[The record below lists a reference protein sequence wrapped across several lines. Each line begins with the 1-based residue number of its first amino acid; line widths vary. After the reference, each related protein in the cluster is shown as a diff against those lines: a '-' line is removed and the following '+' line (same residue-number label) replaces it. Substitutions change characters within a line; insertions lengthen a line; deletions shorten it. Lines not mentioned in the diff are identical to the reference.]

1 MKGIEEIEEKTCV
14 KFRQGQDA
22 SGNYV
27 EVFKDGG
34 CYSLLGRVGRGR
46 QPLSL
51 SNGCIQQG
59 VIVHEFMHALGF
71 HHEQVGLLKTQ
82 FQGEPIYHSQI
93 DNLSKNLVRGK
104 VCLD

>member
-34 CYSLLGRVGRGR
+34 CYSLLGRGGRGR

-82 FQGEPIYHSQI
+82 FQVNPSTI
-93 DNLSKNLVRGK
+93 SK
-104 VCLD
+104 